1 MFCENMIHCLSAKD
15 KWRHK
20 IVQGSSFFG
29 GKIYALTALML
40 GVLVRRV
47 CILSPIVILVM
58 SAGVVG
64 TAIADIR
71 RLFQGRAYKRRK
83 SSIVFCPPGEYAS
96 DRFSAGVDNVT
107 HEAVHQFDK
116 QGRKGIKTT
125 KENISKVKEK
135 IPKRKAAAEQ
145 PKKQAEKQAVRQ
157 ERGAIKTLDRGKKNI
172 KTVDRSRKTI
182 KQASSTVKGSV
193 KTTRKSIKTAEKTAK
208 ASIKTSQQAA
218 KAAQRTAQATAR
230 AARAAAQAARVAA
243 RTAVAAAKA
252 AVKAT
257 VAAVKA
263 IIAATKAL
271 IAAIAAGGWIVVL
284 IIVVICLIG
293 MLIGSCFGIFFSG
306 EDSGTGQTM
315 QTAVQEINTDY
326 QENLDEIKASHSY
339 DVLEMSGS
347 RAVWK
352 EVLAV
357 YAVKTTTDPD
367 NAQEVAT
374 MDDEK
379 LELLKDIFW
388 QMNEISSSTSTQTET
403 VIETSDDGNGNIV
416 ETETTVTQTYLYITV
431 SHKTAEEMADQFGFN
446 EDQREQMAEL
456 LADENNS
463 LWSQVLYGIT
473 GGDGEIVT
481 VALSQVGNVGG
492 EPYWSWYGFG
502 SRVEW
507 CACFV
512 SWCANECGYIEA
524 GVIPKFAACA
534 SQGVPWFQERGLWQD
549 NSYEPR
555 PGDII
560 FFDWDNG
567 GQDGSSDHVGI
578 VEKVEN
584 GRIYTVEGNSGDS
597 VRQNSY
603 PIGYYEI
610 YGYGTPAY

>member
-1 MFCENMIHCLSAKD
+1 MGKGIKTRVSEKKGIKAIDKAAVASERMKEAYIRTKD
-15 KWRHK
+15 KADHSLYAEE
-20 IVQGSSFFG
+20 GS
-29 GKIYALTALML
+29 
-40 GVLVRRV
+40 
-47 CILSPIVILVM
+47 
-58 SAGVVG
+58 
-64 TAIADIR
+64 
-71 RLFQGRAYKRRK
+71 
-83 SSIVFCPPGEYAS
+83 PGEYAS
-96 DRFSAGVDNVT
+96 DRLSAGVDNVT

-116 QGRKGIKTT
+116 QGRKGVQTT

-135 IPKRKAAAEQ
+135 IQKRKAAAEQ
-145 PKKQAEKQAVRQ
+145 PKKQAARQAGQSTARWSGRQAADTVSEPAKAVRQ
-157 ERGAIKTLDRGKKNI
+157 ERRAIKTLDRGKKGI

-182 KQASSTVKGSV
+182 KQASSTAKGTI
-193 KTTRKSIKTAEKTAK
+193 KTTSKSIKTAEKTAK

-218 KAAQRTAQATAR
+218 KAVQRTAQATAR
-230 AARAAAQAARVAA
+230 AARAAAHAARVAA
-243 RTAVAAAKA
+243 RTAVVAAKA

-271 IAAIAAGGWIVVL
+271 IAAIAAGGWIAVL
-284 IIVVICLIG
+284 VIIVICLIG
-293 MLIGSCFGIFFSG
+293 MIIGSCFGIFFSG

-416 ETETTVTQTYLYITV
+416 ETEVTVTRTYLYITV

-534 SQGVPWFQERGLWQD
+534 SQGVPWFQERGLWQLG
-549 NSYEPR
+549 SYEPR
-555 PGDII
+555 SGDII
-560 FFDWDNG
+560 FFDWDG
-567 GQDGSSDHVGI
+567 DMSADHVGI

-584 GRIYTVEGNSGDS
+584 GRVYTVEGNSGDS

-603 PIGYYEI
+603 PIGYSDVL
-610 YGYGTPAY
+610 GYGCPAY